1 MSCYRRTMVDYKRVM
16 GFGVAFGLLSG
27 CGGDGSGTDGDS
39 GSSGSAGSTGSAT
52 MQVMTT
58 GDPSGSGSM
67 TDSTVTQG
75 SMSATDSQGTTV
87 ATVTDSV
94 SATDT
99 GPGTDSSPGT
109 DTGSTGTTSAVS
121 ETSGT
126 SGGPC
131 DVDLQCGDECCAPG
145 ELCTEGQCQTDCGGP
160 PPCGPQ
166 QECCAA
172 GDLCNQGQCVTP
184 AGPCAQATCATLAES
199 ECPEGFVC
207 DVKLELCLPSQADAS
222 CQYIPPKAEFEPV
235 PNFTWGSRAKVA
247 CNMASQCQTAEVCD
261 AGFCKVTW
269 PHLNIAVDDLPTHN
283 QSSSIPVVADIDRDC
298 VPEIVFNSY
307 RPGVATSD
315 GVMRA
320 IRGDTGAKVWTVTDP
335 AWRTDSTA
343 SPAIGDINGDGQV
356 EIIVQGTGKT
366 LLAFS
371 SDGKP
376 LWKSGVFKMATGSG
390 AVAIANIDNDGDA
403 EVIFGSAVFDSTGKL
418 LYEGVPGIGLNGQ
431 GPISCV
437 ADLDNDGR
445 QEVIAGRTAYAFTG
459 TVAMNNFVGKVLW
472 TAAPTDG
479 FCGVADF
486 NGDKKP
492 EVVLVSNA
500 NIYALNGQTGATL
513 AQAPIPN
520 GGKGGP
526 PNIADFDGDKVP
538 EIAAA
543 GSSQYIVYKYAGANA
558 FVKLWSAAT
567 QDGSSQVTGS
577 SVFDFNGDL
586 AA

>member
-1 MSCYRRTMVDYKRVM
+1 MR
-16 GFGVAFGLLSG
+16 
-27 CGGDGSGTDGDS
+27 GD
-39 GSSGSAGSTGSAT
+39 AI
-52 MQVMTT
+52 
-58 GDPSGSGSM
+58 
-67 TDSTVTQG
+67 
-75 SMSATDSQGTTV
+75 
-87 ATVTDSV
+87 
-94 SATDT
+94 
-99 GPGTDSSPGT
+99 
-109 DTGSTGTTSAVS
+109 SAVGS
-121 ETSGT
+121 ILVRFWFDFRVGRT
-126 SGGPC
+126 
-131 DVDLQCGDECCAPG
+131 
-145 ELCTEGQCQTDCGGP
+145 
-160 PPCGPQ
+160 
-166 QECCAA
+166 
-172 GDLCNQGQCVTP
+172 
-184 AGPCAQATCATLAES
+184 
-199 ECPEGFVC
+199 
-207 DVKLELCLPSQADAS
+207 K
-222 CQYIPPKAEFEPV
+222 V
-235 PNFTWGSRAKVA
+235 PNSRALA
-247 CNMASQCQTAEVCD
+247 RFEA
-261 AGFCKVTW
+261 
-269 PHLNIAVDDLPTHN
+269 PIAV
-283 QSSSIPVVADIDRDC
+283 
-298 VPEIVFNSY
+298 
-307 RPGVATSD
+307 
-315 GVMRA
+315 
-320 IRGDTGAKVWTVTDP
+320 
-335 AWRTDSTA
+335 
-343 SPAIGDINGDGQV
+343 
-356 EIIVQGTGKT
+356 
-366 LLAFS
+366 
-371 SDGKP
+371 
-376 LWKSGVFKMATGSG
+376 
-390 AVAIANIDNDGDA
+390 IDNDGDA

-577 SVFDFNGDL
+577 SRRRRPQRGRLQRRGVHPHL
-586 AA
+586 PRRRA